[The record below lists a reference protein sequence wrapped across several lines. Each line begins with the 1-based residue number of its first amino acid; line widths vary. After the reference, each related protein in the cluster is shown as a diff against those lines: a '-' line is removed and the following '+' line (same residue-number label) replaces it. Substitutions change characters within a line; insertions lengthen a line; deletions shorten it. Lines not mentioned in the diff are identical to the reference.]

1 MKTNVARKKKLLV
14 LLTSSLTMLGVIVA
28 TLFLS
33 HDKVSYSKA
42 TNDYTLTLTR
52 SNGGTGFS
60 SSYSSSE
67 ATNSVAKTARGSD
80 ISIAYKNGKSN
91 SSNYVDLASGGYL
104 YNSTI
109 INGITDV
116 TVTYSGSSLSLYTSA
131 STTFDGSATSLTSGT
146 KVDVEEGTGYFKIV
160 NSGGSASLISSIHVE
175 FTCAPAAFKKV
186 KSTEDVNNG
195 KYLIVYE
202 DGNKA
207 FDGSL
212 TNLDATPNTF
222 AVTIENESIAYN
234 STTASKAFTISA
246 VSSDGFSIKSESGY
260 YIGRS
265 NNKNGLDSSE
275 TYSSG
280 YVNEITIDSYGDA
293 IVTASGSKTLCFNT
307 ATDQNKFRFLG
318 SGGDIQLYKLG
329 AGTTPEGG
337 GSGEGGDTPTPTPD
351 PEETVSLTASFPYEN
366 PEPSSIDILREDESV
381 FGTLATSISSVK
393 EYNDSYSEYF
403 LAKNEYILIT
413 NSNPNVTITSIDVKL
428 YQFRNFDVYVDGSS
442 SYVYHGDGNKGSG
455 NPVVVN
461 VEVNA
466 SSEVKIVSNGGS
478 GTYDFKIFGI
488 DLYLSGVEGETAVSG
503 VSLNKTSTT
512 ITQEGS
518 EQLTATVAPSYAT
531 NKNVTWSTSNSSVA
545 TVSNTGLVSGVNA
558 GTATITVTTED
569 GGFTATC
576 TVTVTAV
583 YHVTGVSLSPAALAL
598 HPGENS
604 SLTATITPSNAT
616 NKNVAWSTNNSSVA
630 TVSGGTVSAVS
641 AGTATITV
649 TTEDGGKTAS
659 CTVTVT
665 DVAVSGVTLNKS
677 SLTIARLGTET
688 LTATVAP
695 SNATNKN
702 INWSSSNSSVAT
714 VSNGT
719 VTGVSAGTAT
729 ITVTSAADSTK
740 KATCT
745 VTVTPIAVQSVSLN
759 KNELGL
765 GIGVDETLTATVSPS
780 NADNTNVN
788 WSTSDSSVA
797 TVSGGTVHG
806 VAEGSATITATSAA
820 DSSKKATCTVN
831 VAAVTEVTIDLTDQ
845 GFSNQQEITTVT
857 QSPFTLTFDKADGS
871 NPPKYYDSGSSV
883 RTYASNTLTVATSGY
898 DDITKIVFTLG
909 GTTTATPT
917 SDVGTYNGN
926 SKTWTGSAKSIVF
939 TNSASGQYHY
949 KTVTITVTPSAPVP
963 ATGVS
968 LPSAKEISLTGTTS
982 LPVTYSP
989 SNANTG
995 LALKWSSSSTSVA
1008 EVDQNSG
1015 VITPKTTGTTNI
1027 TAQLV
1032 SDSSKKS
1039 TCTVTVV
1046 EQARDKWTILVYM
1059 CGANL
1064 ESDYASSNEGCATS
1078 DLIEIASVAG
1088 QPDDVN
1094 VVVQAGGATKWSSTY
1109 LNVIN
1114 KDKCNR
1120 FHLSGNNYVK
1130 DSQTAKQN
1138 MGDPATLRS
1147 FISWGLETYPAD
1159 NVGLI
1164 FWDHGGAI
1172 TGACFDDQFLDS
1184 DGYGDGLYPE
1194 EMIEGIS
1201 GGKSDAG
1208 YTDKFE
1214 FIGYDCCIMQFQDL
1228 AGLNAPYAKYQIASE
1243 ESEWGYGW
1251 SYDRWIDD
1259 LFAEKTTEQILTAA
1273 VDGFYTDTEAD
1284 YERIYEEPNNQTLSF
1299 VNLQNWSAYET
1310 AWESMAST
1318 LNSAVSDWSKLST
1331 VLKKCG
1337 HFGEEYDLYDLG
1349 DFVKYMKTSSF
1360 SSNTTLMNKISA
1372 VETALNNLIV
1382 YEKHGA
1388 SAGNVTGGSASGFAL
1403 FAPVTGQMSKSF
1415 YGEEVTTLQ
1424 TWRSFCVNKG
1434 TWSD

>member
-1 MKTNVARKKKLLV
+1 MKSNVARKKKLLV
-14 LLTSSLTMLGVIVA
+14 LLTSSVTMLGVVA
-28 TLFLS
+28 AVLLSSHNQPAFSNASNEYTMTLNS
-33 HDKVSYSKA
+33 
-42 TNDYTLTLTR
+42 
-52 SNGGTGFS
+52 SNGGGGFP
-60 SSYSSSE
+60 SSY
-67 ATNSVAKTARGSD
+67 GSGVN
-80 ISIAYKNGKSN
+80 KNGHTNKGNVIDITYSNVKST
-91 SSNYVDLASGGYL
+91 SNKYCTVANGGYL
-104 YNSTI
+104 YNSTQ
-109 INGITDV
+109 ITGLESV
-116 TVTYSGSSLSLYTSA
+116 SVSFSGGSLSLYSSKSTSFSGDA
-131 STTFDGSATSLTSGT
+131 KSLTSGT
-146 KVDVEEGTGYFKIV
+146 ALAIDANYDYFKLLAGGETVIESITAV
-160 NSGGSASLISSIHVE
+160 YTCSARPEVQDVTDVITATDLVATGSSYQNFSGVKKSSDAVYAGNSA
-175 FTCAPAAFKKV
+175 K
-186 KSTEDVNNG
+186 
-195 KYLIVYE
+195 
-202 DGNKA
+202 
-207 FDGSL
+207 DGSGNIQL
-212 TNLDATPNTF
+212 R
-222 AVTIENESIAYN
+222 
-234 STTASKAFTISA
+234 SKN
-246 VSSDGFSIKSESGY
+246 SESGIVSTTSGGY
-260 YIGRS
+260 VKSVKITVGTGTKTVDVYGSNSAFNSAEDLYGSVGTKVGSVSSTGTINFTGDNANFEYVGIRS
-265 NNKNGLDSSE
+265 NDGAVYLSS
-275 TYSSG
+275 
-280 YVNEITIDSYGDA
+280 VEITWTSSPDS
-293 IVTASGSKTLCFNT
+293 
-307 ATDQNKFRFLG
+307 
-318 SGGDIQLYKLG
+318 
-329 AGTTPEGG
+329 GG
-337 GSGEGGDTPTPTPD
+337 GSGEGGDTPTPTPTPD

-381 FGTLATSISSVK
+381 FGALSTSISSVDT
-393 EYNDSYSEYF
+393 YDDTHSEYV

-413 NSNPNVTITSIDVKL
+413 NSNPNVTITSIDIKI
-428 YQFRNFDVYVDGSS
+428 YQYRNVAVYVDGSS
-442 SYVYHGDGNKGSG
+442 SPIYNGDGSKGGTNEVIS
-455 NPVVVN
+455 

-466 SSEVKIVSNGGS
+466 SSSVKVVCNGG
-478 GTYDFKIFGI
+478 GTSTSYVLKIYGV
-488 DLYLSGVEGETAVSG
+488 DLHLSGIEGDTAVSG
-503 VSLNKTSTT
+503 VTLNKTSTT

-558 GTATITVTTED
+558 GTAIITVTTED

-576 TVTVTAV
+576 NVTVTAV

-630 TVSGGTVSAVS
+630 TVSGGTVSAKA

-665 DVAVSGVTLNKS
+665 DVAVTGVTLNKS
-677 SLTIARLGTET
+677 SVTITRLGTET
-688 LTATVAP
+688 LTATIAP
-695 SNATNKN
+695 ANATNQN
-702 INWSSSNSSVAT
+702 INWSSSNTGVAT

-719 VTGVSAGTAT
+719 ITGVSAGSAT
-729 ITVTSAADSTK
+729 ITATSAADSTK

-745 VTVTPIAVQSVSLN
+745 VTVNPIVVSSVSLN
-759 KNELGL
+759 KSTLSL
-765 GIGVDETLTATVSPS
+765 GIGVDETLIATVNPS
-780 NADNTNVN
+780 NADNTNIN

-806 VAEGSATITATSAA
+806 VAEGTATITAVSAA

-831 VAAVTEVTIDLTDQ
+831 VAAVTEFTIDLTDQ
-845 GFSNQQEITTVT
+845 GFSNQQDVTTVT

-871 NPPKYYDSGSSV
+871 NSPKYYDSGSSV
-883 RTYASNTLTVATSGY
+883 RTYATNTLTVETSGY

-949 KTVTITVTPSAPVP
+949 KAVTITVTPSTPVP

-968 LPSAKEISLTGTTS
+968 LPSAKEISVTGTST

-995 LALKWSSSSTSVA
+995 LALKWSSSATSVA

-1015 VITPKTTGTTNI
+1015 VITPKTTGTVNI

-1078 DLIEIASVAG
+1078 DLQEIASVTG

-1109 LNVIN
+1109 SNVIN

-1120 FHLSGNNYVK
+1120 FHLSGNNYEK
-1130 DSQTAKQN
+1130 DSQTAKEN
-1138 MGDPATLRS
+1138 MGEAATLRS
-1147 FISWGLETYPAD
+1147 FISWGLQTYPAD

-1194 EMIEGIS
+1194 EMEEGIS
-1201 GGKSDAG
+1201 KGKSDAG

-1259 LFAEKTTEQILTAA
+1259 LFAKKTTEQILTAV
-1273 VDGFYTDTEAD
+1273 VDGFYTDTQAD
-1284 YERIYEEPNNQTLSF
+1284 YQRIYGDPNNQTLSF
-1299 VNLQNWSAYET
+1299 VNLQNWTAYET

-1318 LNSAVSDWSKLST
+1318 LNSAVSDWDKLST

-1382 YEKHGA
+1382 YEKHGSA
-1388 SAGNVTGGSASGFAL
+1388 AGNVTGGSASGFAL
-1403 FAPVTGQMSKSF
+1403 FAPVTGALSKTF

-1434 TWSD
+1434 KWSD

>member
-1 MKTNVARKKKLLV
+1 MKSNVSKKKKLLV
-14 LLTSSLTMLGVIVA
+14 LLTSSVTMLGVAVA
-28 TLFLS
+28 TLLS
-33 HDKVSYSKA
+33 SKNKTTFSSA
-42 TNDYTLTLTR
+42 SNDYSVTFNY
-52 SNGGTGFS
+52 SNGGSGFS
-60 SSYSSSE
+60 SSYSSGVNQSGR
-67 ATNSVAKTARGSD
+67 TNKGNVIDFTYNNVKTT
-80 ISIAYKNGKSN
+80 SN
-91 SSNYVDLASGGYL
+91 KYCTVASGGYL
-104 YNSTI
+104 YNSKQIT
-109 INGITDV
+109 GIETVSV
-116 TVTYSGSSLSLYTSA
+116 TFSGGSLSLYSSK
-131 STTFDGSATSLTSGT
+131 STTFSGDAKSLTSATALAVDANYDYFKLVASGETVIDSITVVYTCSARPEPTEVTDIITADDLEATTTSYLDFSNVKKSTDAIYAGNTAKNGANIQLRSKNSSGIVSTGSGGKVVSVKINVASGSNTLDIYGSNSAYSDASDLYGNAGT
-146 KVDVEEGTGYFKIV
+146 KV
-160 NSGGSASLISSIHVE
+160 GSISSTGTVS
-175 FTCAPAAFKKV
+175 FTGDNANF
-186 KSTEDVNNG
+186 
-195 KYLIVYE
+195 
-202 DGNKA
+202 
-207 FDGSL
+207 
-212 TNLDATPNTF
+212 TF
-222 AVTIENESIAYN
+222 V
-234 STTASKAFTISA
+234 
-246 VSSDGFSIKSESGY
+246 GL
-260 YIGRS
+260 RS
-265 NNKNGLDSSE
+265 NNGAIYLSSI
-275 TYSSG
+275 
-280 YVNEITIDSYGDA
+280 EITWLS
-293 IVTASGSKTLCFNT
+293 S
-307 ATDQNKFRFLG
+307 
-318 SGGDIQLYKLG
+318 
-329 AGTTPEGG
+329 G
-337 GSGEGGDTPTPTPD
+337 GSGESGGG
-351 PEETVSLTASFPYEN
+351 
-366 PEPSSIDILREDESV
+366 ES
-381 FGTLATSISSVK
+381 GGG
-393 EYNDSYSEYF
+393 E
-403 LAKNEYILIT
+403 
-413 NSNPNVTITSIDVKL
+413 
-428 YQFRNFDVYVDGSS
+428 
-442 SYVYHGDGNKGSG
+442 SG
-455 NPVVVN
+455 
-461 VEVNA
+461 
-466 SSEVKIVSNGGS
+466 G
-478 GTYDFKIFGI
+478 
-488 DLYLSGVEGETAVSG
+488 
-503 VSLNKTSTT
+503 
-512 ITQEGS
+512 GS
-518 EQLTATVAPSYAT
+518 EQQSIEATATITYLNSGLTSSSNTPSSYTQPSQSWTLSDNETVISGSWTGNSYNNTYYKEILMLPGAKLTSTSDIFVKTITVDWYGSYENHTVYSGANGVDGTSTSSTHSGTAKTYEINSTSWAIENTDSSHNAGIYEIIITCEINLGPVEVTGVALSPSALIISAEESSTLTATVSPSNAT
-531 NKNVTWSTSNSSVA
+531 NKNVSWSTSNSSVA
-545 TVSNTGLVSGVNA
+545 TVSNTGLVSGVNP
-558 GTATITVTTED
+558 GSATITVTTED
-569 GGFTATC
+569 GEFTATC
-576 TVTVTAV
+576 SVTVTAV
-583 YHVTGVSLSPAALAL
+583 YHVTGISLSPAALSL
-598 HPGENS
+598 HPGEES
-604 SLTATITPSNAT
+604 SLTATISPSNAT

-630 TVSGGTVSAVS
+630 TVSGGTVSAKS

-665 DVAVSGVTLNKS
+665 NVAVTGVTLNKS
-677 SLTIARLGTET
+677 SVTITRLGSET

-695 SNATNKN
+695 SNATNQN
-702 INWSSSNSSVAT
+702 IIWSSSNTGVAT

-719 VTGVSAGTAT
+719 ITGVSAGTAT
-729 ITVTSAADSTK
+729 ITAASAADSSK

-745 VTVTPIAVQSVSLN
+745 VTVNPIVVSSVSLN
-759 KNELGL
+759 KSTLSL
-765 GIGVDETLTATVSPS
+765 GIGVDETLTATVNPS
-780 NADNTNVN
+780 NADNTNIN
-788 WSTSDSSVA
+788 WSTSDASVA

-806 VAEGSATITATSAA
+806 VAEGTATITAASAA

-831 VAAVTEVTIDLTDQ
+831 VTAVTEYTIDLTDQ

-857 QSPFTLTFDKADGS
+857 QSPFTLTFDKADGT

-883 RTYASNTLTVATSGY
+883 RTYASNTLTVETSGY

-949 KTVTITVTPSAPVP
+949 KAVTITVTPSTPVP

-968 LPSAKEISLTGTTS
+968 LPSAKEISVTGTST

-995 LALKWSSSSTSVA
+995 LALTWSSSATSVA

-1046 EQARDKWTILVYM
+1046 EQARDAWTILVYM

-1064 ESDYASSNEGCATS
+1064 ESDYADENDGCATS
-1078 DLIEIASVAG
+1078 DLKEIASVTG

-1109 LNVIN
+1109 SNVIN

-1120 FHLSGNNYVK
+1120 FHLSGKNYEK

-1159 NVGLI
+1159 KVGLI

-1172 TGACFDDQFLDS
+1172 TGACFDDQFTDS

-1201 GGKSDAG
+1201 EGMSDAG

-1251 SYDRWIDD
+1251 SYDKWVDD
-1259 LFAEKTTEQILTAA
+1259 LFAKKSTEQILTAV
-1273 VDGFYTDTEAD
+1273 VDGFYTDTQAK
-1284 YERIYEEPNNQTLSF
+1284 YQSYYGEPNNQTLSF

-1318 LNSAVSDWSKLST
+1318 LNSAVSTWSTLST

-1360 SSNTTLMNKISA
+1360 SSNSTLMNKISA

-1382 YEKHGA
+1382 YEKHGSA
-1388 SAGNVTGGSASGFAL
+1388 AGNVSGGSASGFAL
-1403 FAPVTGQMSKSF
+1403 FAPVTGKMSKTF
-1415 YGEEVTTLQ
+1415 YGSEVTTLE

-1434 TWSD
+1434 TWTD

>member
-14 LLTSSLTMLGVIVA
+14 LLTSSVTMLGVVA
-28 TLFLS
+28 AVLLS
-33 HDKVSYSKA
+33 SHNQPAFSKA
-42 TNDYTLTLTR
+42 SSEYTMTLNN
-52 SNGGTGFS
+52 SNGGGGFP
-60 SSYSSSE
+60 SSY
-67 ATNSVAKTARGSD
+67 GSGVN
-80 ISIAYKNGKSN
+80 KNGRTNKGNVIDVTYSNVKST
-91 SSNYVDLASGGYL
+91 SNKYCTVASGGYL
-104 YNSTI
+104 YNSTQ
-109 INGITDV
+109 ITGLESV
-116 TVTYSGSSLSLYTSA
+116 SVSFSGGSLSLYSSKSTSFSGDA
-131 STTFDGSATSLTSGT
+131 KSLTSGT
-146 KVDVEEGTGYFKIV
+146 ALAIDANYDYFKLLASGETAIDSITV
-160 NSGGSASLISSIHVE
+160 VYTCSARPEVQDVTDTITATDLVATGSSYQDFSGVKKSSNAVYAGNSAKDSS
-175 FTCAPAAFKKV
+175 
-186 KSTEDVNNG
+186 
-195 KYLIVYE
+195 
-202 DGNKA
+202 GNIQ
-207 FDGSL
+207 L
-212 TNLDATPNTF
+212 R
-222 AVTIENESIAYN
+222 
-234 STTASKAFTISA
+234 SKN
-246 VSSDGFSIKSESGY
+246 SESGIVSTTSGGY
-260 YIGRS
+260 VKSVKINVGSGTKTVDVYGSNSAYESAEDLYGSAGTKVGSVSSTGTINFTGDNANFEYVGIRS
-265 NNKNGLDSSE
+265 NDGAVYLSS
-275 TYSSG
+275 
-280 YVNEITIDSYGDA
+280 VEITWTSSPDS
-293 IVTASGSKTLCFNT
+293 
-307 ATDQNKFRFLG
+307 
-318 SGGDIQLYKLG
+318 
-329 AGTTPEGG
+329 GG

-366 PEPSSIDILREDESV
+366 TEPSSIEILREDESV
-381 FGTLATSISSVK
+381 FGTLATSISAVQD
-393 EYNDSYSEYF
+393 YDDTHSEYV

-428 YQFRNFDVYVDGSS
+428 YQYRNFDVYVDGSS

-455 NPVVVN
+455 DPVVVN

-478 GTYDFKIFGI
+478 GTYTFKVYGI
-488 DLYLSGVEGETAVSG
+488 DLHLSGIEGETAVSG

-604 SLTATITPSNAT
+604 SLTATIAPSNAT
-616 NKNVAWSTNNSSVA
+616 NKNVTWSTNNSSVA
-630 TVSGGTVSAVS
+630 TVNGGTVSAVS

-649 TTEDGGKTAS
+649 TTEDGSKTAS

-665 DVAVSGVTLNKS
+665 DVVVSGVTLNKS

-702 INWSSSNSSVAT
+702 INWSSSNAGVAT

-729 ITVTSAADSTK
+729 ITATSAADSTK

-745 VTVTPIAVQSVSLN
+745 VTVTPIAVTGVSLN
-759 KNELGL
+759 KNELSL

-831 VAAVTEVTIDLTDQ
+831 VAAVTEFTIDLTDQ
-845 GFSNQQEITTVT
+845 GFTNQQEITTVT

-909 GTTTATPT
+909 GTTSATPE

-949 KTVTITVTPSAPVP
+949 KAVTITVTPSAPVP
-963 ATGVS
+963 ATDVS

-1064 ESDYASSNEGCATS
+1064 ESDYADENDGCATS
-1078 DLIEIASVAG
+1078 DLKEIASIAG

-1109 LNVIN
+1109 SNVIN

-1120 FHLSGNNYVK
+1120 FHLSGKNYVK

-1259 LFAEKTTEQILTAA
+1259 LFAKKTTEQILTAV

-1284 YERIYEEPNNQTLSF
+1284 YQSIYKEPNNQTLSF

-1318 LNSAVSDWSKLST
+1318 LNSVVSDWSTLST

-1382 YEKHGA
+1382 YEKHGS
-1388 SAGNVTGGSASGFAL
+1388 SAGNVTGGSASGLAL
-1403 FAPVTGQMSKSF
+1403 FAPVTGQMSKTF

>member
-1 MKTNVARKKKLLV
+1 MANLKQKKLILLLSTLTTMATVAMAALFSSFNPISV
-14 LLTSSLTMLGVIVA
+14 LQ
-28 TLFLS
+28 TLHAGTDF
-33 HDKVSYSKA
+33 
-42 TNDYTLTLTR
+42 TLTLSN

-60 SSYSSSE
+60 SSYGSGV
-67 ATNSVAKTARGSD
+67 NNNAKTSKGNV
-80 ISIAYKNGKSN
+80 IAFTYNNVKST
-91 SSNYVDLASGGYL
+91 SNKYCTIANGGYL
-104 YNSTI
+104 YNSTV
-109 INGITDV
+109 ITGLESV
-116 TVTYSGSSLSLYTSA
+116 NVSFTGGTLSLYSSKT
-131 STTFDGSATSLTSGT
+131 TTFSGDPVAVT
-146 KVDVEEGTGYFKIV
+146 NNSDISISPNFDYFKLVASAETVINSV
-160 NSGGSASLISSIHVE
+160 TILYTCAPRPEISQVTDSITAADLAATTTQYTEFSGVKKSSSAVYAGSSALNETSNIQFKSKNSNTGIISTASGGTITSVKITVASGANTIDVYGSSTAYTSITELFNTSEQGTLVGSVSSTGTINFIGDNANFGYVGIRSNNGAVYISSIEITWKESGGS
-175 FTCAPAAFKKV
+175 
-186 KSTEDVNNG
+186 G
-195 KYLIVYE
+195 
-202 DGNKA
+202 
-207 FDGSL
+207 
-212 TNLDATPNTF
+212 
-222 AVTIENESIAYN
+222 
-234 STTASKAFTISA
+234 
-246 VSSDGFSIKSESGY
+246 
-260 YIGRS
+260 
-265 NNKNGLDSSE
+265 
-275 TYSSG
+275 
-280 YVNEITIDSYGDA
+280 
-293 IVTASGSKTLCFNT
+293 
-307 ATDQNKFRFLG
+307 
-318 SGGDIQLYKLG
+318 
-329 AGTTPEGG
+329 
-337 GSGEGGDTPTPTPD
+337 GGDTPTPTPQPGEVD
-351 PEETVSLTASFPYEN
+351 LTATFPYSN
-366 PEPSSIDILREDESV
+366 PEPSSINVLDSDEEV
-381 FGTLATSISSVK
+381 FSTLTTSISNVQTYDDTH
-393 EYNDSYSEYF
+393 EEYF
-403 LAKNEYILIT
+403 LAKHEYILIT
-413 NSNPNVTITSIDVKL
+413 NNNPNVTITSIDIKI
-428 YQFRNFDVYVDGSS
+428 YQYRNVAVYVDDSS
-442 SYVYHGDGNKGSG
+442 TPVYNGDGTKGA
-455 NPVVVN
+455 NQEVITVD
-461 VEVNA
+461 VNA
-466 SSEVKIVSNGGS
+466 SSSVKIVCNGG
-478 GTYDFKIFGI
+478 GTSTSYVLKIYGV
-488 DLYLSGVEGETAVSG
+488 DLYLKGIQGDVSATG

-512 ITQEGS
+512 IAEGEN
-518 EQLTATVAPSYAT
+518 EQLTATVAPVNAT
-531 NKNVTWSTSNSSVA
+531 NKNVLWSTSNANVA
-545 TVSNTGLVSGVNA
+545 TVSDTGLVNA
-558 GTATITVTTED
+558 VAAGSATITVTTED
-569 GGFTATC
+569 GGFTAKC
-576 TVTVTAV
+576 DVTVSQY
-583 YHVTGVSLSPAALAL
+583 YHVTSVSLSPTVLAL
-598 HPGENS
+598 HPGEENN
-604 SLTATITPSNAT
+604 LVATISPSNAT
-616 NKNVAWSTNNSSVA
+616 NKNVNWTTSNSNVA
-630 TVSGGTVSAVS
+630 TVNGGTVTAVS

-649 TTEDGGKTAS
+649 TTEDGSKTAS

-665 DVAVSGVTLNKS
+665 DVAVSGITLNKS

-702 INWSSSNSSVAT
+702 INWSSSNTSVAT

-719 VTGVSAGTAT
+719 VTGVSAGTVT
-729 ITVTSAADSTK
+729 ITATSAADSSK

-745 VTVTPIAVQSVSLN
+745 VTVTPIAVTGVSLN
-759 KNELGL
+759 KSELSL

-780 NADNTNVN
+780 NADNTNIN

-806 VAEGSATITATSAA
+806 VAEGTAIITATSAA

-831 VAAVTEVTIDLTDQ
+831 VAAVTEFTIDLTDQ
-845 GFSNQQEITTVT
+845 GFSNQQEITTIT
-857 QSPFTLTFDKADGS
+857 QSPFTLAFDKADGS

-883 RTYASNTLTVATSGY
+883 RTYASNTLTVSTSGY

-909 GTTTATPT
+909 GTTSATPT
-917 SDVGTYNGN
+917 SDVGTYNSS
-926 SKTWTGSAKSIVF
+926 SKTWTGSAKSVVF

-949 KTVTITVTPSAPVP
+949 KAVTITVTPSTPVP

-968 LPSAKEISLTGTTS
+968 LPSAKEISLNGTTS

-1015 VITPKTTGTTNI
+1015 VIAPKTIGTTNI
-1027 TAQLV
+1027 TAELV

-1064 ESDYASSNEGCATS
+1064 ESDYASSNQGCATS

-1109 LNVIN
+1109 SNVIN

-1138 MGDPATLRS
+1138 MGDSTTLSS

-1201 GGKSDAG
+1201 KGKSDAG

-1214 FIGYDCCIMQFQDL
+1214 FIGYDCCLMQFQDL

-1251 SYDRWIDD
+1251 SYDKWIDD
-1259 LFAEKTTEQILTAA
+1259 LFAKKTTEEILTAA
-1273 VDGFYTDTEAD
+1273 VDGFYTDTETD
-1284 YERIYEEPNNQTLSF
+1284 YERIYKEPNNQTLSF

-1318 LNSAVSDWSKLST
+1318 LNSVVSDWNTLST

-1360 SSNTTLMNKISA
+1360 SSNTTLMNKINA

-1382 YEKHGA
+1382 YEKHGS

-1403 FAPVTGQMSKSF
+1403 FAPVTGQMSKTF

-1424 TWRSFCVNKG
+1424 TWRSFCINKG
-1434 TWSD
+1434 KWSD